1 MDSEDDMH
9 DANDIESVDDD
20 EGFYSDENEMPVDY
34 NSNDDDDDADG
45 DDYVMEEDEDG
56 INMIEARRPE
66 VCPKLQSLK
75 VATFLLIILNC
86 EINDVSLEERTNNHG
101 GAHLN

>member
-1 MDSEDDMH
+1 MH

-34 NSNDDDDDADG
+34 NSNDDDDDADD

-66 VCPKLQSLK
+66 VCPELQSLK
-75 VATFLLIILNC
+75 KLLNFLLIILNC
-86 EINDVSLEERTNNHG
+86 EIKDVNSKRTNNHG
-101 GAHLN
+101 GAP